1 MIRALVIAGVSSG
14 VGKTT
19 VTVGLLEAFRRLGLR
34 VRAFKVGPDFIDP
47 GFHAQVTGGPSYN
60 LDGWICSRESVLETV
75 ARQAA
80 DADLALIEGV
90 MGCFDGSDGK
100 GEEGST
106 AQVAKWLGAPV
117 VLVADARAMARSG
130 AAVVLG
136 FERFDPDLPIAGV
149 IWNRVSGETHARWLD
164 DALQQHCRAL
174 PLGWLP
180 REEALALP
188 ERHLGLVTAR
198 ERRLTRE
205 FLDALVSAVEKSV
218 DLDRLL
224 SLAKSQV
231 EPRPPHPDP
240 LPQRG
245 RGKRVLSLSL
255 EGEGEGEGAP
265 AVKIGVAMDEAF
277 QFYYPANFDL
287 LKAAGAELVFWSP
300 LMDSILPAVDGLY
313 LGGGYPELY
322 ARELSANVTMRE
334 AIRAFAESGRPLYA
348 ECGGLMYCSRALED
362 LDGNEHPMVGLLP
375 TTVRMKPKKLTLGY
389 VEVEFAADSP
399 LAPAG
404 AQVRGHEFHYSRID
418 EVPASVPRV
427 YRLRRRRG
435 GKGGKPEAGREINAE
450 RAEGYLVDNAL
461 MSYVHLH
468 FGSNPEIA
476 AWFANHCRR
485 DRSV

>member
-34 VRAFKVGPDFIDP
+34 VQAFKVGPDFIDP

-60 LDGWICSRESVLETV
+60 LDGWICSRESVLGTV

-100 GEEGST
+100 SEEGST

-164 DALQQHCRAL
+164 EALQEHCRAL

-180 REEALALP
+180 REDALALP

-205 FLDALVSAVEKSV
+205 FLDPLVSAIEKSV

-231 EPRPPHPDP
+231 SSSATGPRP
-240 LPQRG
+240 
-245 RGKRVLSLSL
+245 V
-255 EGEGEGEGAP
+255 GAP
-265 AVKIGVAMDEAF
+265 VAPLAPVQVKIGVALDEAF

-287 LKAAGAELVFWSP
+287 LKAAGAEIVFWSP
-300 LMDSILPAVDGLY
+300 LKDSTLPPVDGLY

-322 ARELSANVTMRE
+322 ASELSANVAMRE
-334 AIRAFAESGRPLYA
+334 SIRAFAESGRPLYA

-418 EVPASVPRV
+418 EVPASVPRI
-427 YRLRRRRG
+427 YRLQRRRG
-435 GKGGKPEAGREINAE
+435 KGGGPEAGREMMQE
-450 RAEGYLVDNAL
+450 RAEGYLVGNAL

-476 AWFANHCRR
+476 AWFVNRCRR
-485 DRSV
+485 DSNA